1 MSKAQTTRET
11 TYRPPLP
18 PRWKGASSLTLVH
31 EFNERCLAALTGFA
45 KGPGPCDIP
54 VIAQCRALWS
64 QLDALSIQRAAQ
76 LPFVILNVR
85 FTDGPWWRT
94 GAGPAPDAR
103 VTPMAAGAWPAAI
116 AEPLLQELL
125 IFAWHTVKWDARVA
139 RLLLGM
145 SPQVAETLAELSPQR
160 LTELGQEATGELR
173 LRRQEDH
180 GFWEPLL
187 VAALKNSRQAL
198 SDAHLHAKL
207 LFCGELLAASG

>member
-18 PRWKGASSLTLVH
+18 PRWKGSDSLTLVH

-45 KGPGPCDIP
+45 KGLGPCDIP
-54 VIAQCRALWS
+54 VIGQCRALWS

-94 GAGPAPDAR
+94 VTDPVLHSRIAP
-103 VTPMAAGAWPAAI
+103 VTVGAWPGDL

-145 SPQVAETLAELSPQR
+145 SPQAAETLAGLSPQR
-160 LTELGQEATGELR
+160 LTELGQEAAGELR
-173 LRRQEDH
+173 LRRQNDLE
-180 GFWEPLL
+180 FWGSLL
-187 VAALKNSRQAL
+187 TAALKNSRQAL
-198 SDAHLHAKL
+198 SDVHLHAKL
-207 LFCGELLAASG
+207 LLCGELLAASG

>member
-1 MSKAQTTRET
+1 
-11 TYRPPLP
+11 
-18 PRWKGASSLTLVH
+18 VH
-31 EFNERCLAALTGFA
+31 ELNERCLAALTGFA
-45 KGPGPCDIP
+45 KGLGPCDIP
-54 VIAQCRALWS
+54 AIAQCRALWS

-94 GAGPAPDAR
+94 VTDPVLHSRIAPA
-103 VTPMAAGAWPAAI
+103 TAGAWPGDL

-145 SPQVAETLAELSPQR
+145 SPQVAESLAGLSPQR
-160 LTELGQEATGELR
+160 LTELGQEAAGELR

-180 GFWEPLL
+180 EFWGSL
-187 VAALKNSRQAL
+187 VTAALKNSRQAL
-198 SDAHLHAKL
+198 SDVHLHAKL
-207 LFCGELLAASG
+207 LLCGELLAASG